1 MSLTDISNAELSRRA
16 NVDPSLISRY
26 RSGSRELKKDSEITR
41 SICAILWKKIR
52 KKERIEVLSGITGI
66 SPDTLSEESLS
77 SWLISE
83 DADNAGEDAS
93 IEKLFSAFDSYTS
106 ETGIALPKVTDAAP
120 ESLLNDDRNIYFGYA
135 GLRNSVLRFLGN
147 VCLKKEKEL
156 LLYSDQSMD
165 WLTGDSAFRLK
176 WASLMSGCVKN
187 GTRIKIIHNI
197 DRSLNEMNEA
207 IISWLPLY
215 MSGMIEPFYC
225 DRSSSD
231 RFSNTLFLC
240 PGSFAIFGSH
250 VRGVE
255 DKGIYYYTE
264 EKDELKVRN
273 KELKKLLNIGR
284 PLVKIEETE
293 TRGLSANEPSFKNIS
308 ISIGADEVRI
318 IRIIPP
324 YLSFTFTHPMMIRS
338 FKSYVERH

>member
-26 RSGSRELKKDSEITR
+26 RSGSRVLKKDSEITK
-41 SICAILWKKIR
+41 SICTILWKNIR
-52 KKERIEVLSGITGI
+52 KKERINLVSEITGI
-66 SPDTLSEESLS
+66 SRDSLSEDTLSAFL
-77 SWLISE
+77 LSE

-93 IEKLFSAFDSYTS
+93 IEKLFAAFDSYTS
-106 ETGIALPKVTDAAP
+106 ETGIVLPKATDAAP
-120 ESLLNDDRNIYFGYA
+120 ESLLNDDRSIYFGYA
-135 GLRNSVLRFLGN
+135 GLREAVLRFLGN
-147 VCLKKEKEL
+147 VCLKKDKEL

-165 WLTGDSAFRLK
+165 WLTRDSAFRLK

-187 GTRIKIIHNI
+187 GTRIRIIHNI

-215 MSGMIEPFYC
+215 MSGMIEPFYF
-225 DRSSSD
+225 DRRSSD

-240 PGSFAIFGSH
+240 PGLFAIFGSH

-255 DKGIYYYTE
+255 DSGIYYFTE
-264 EKDELKVRN
+264 DGAELRVRN
-273 KELKKLLNIGR
+273 KELKKLLNLSR
-284 PLVKIEETE
+284 PLVKIEETDA
-293 TRGLSANEPSFKNIS
+293 RDLSVNEPSFKNIS
-308 ISIGADEVRI
+308 ISIGTDEVRI

-324 YLSFTFTHPMMIRS
+324 YLSFTFTHPLMIRS
-338 FKSYVERH
+338 FASYMNRR